1 MNERKRPTII
11 HTLDADYTAALAL
24 MAPFIFWLLF
34 WMLSITHIVDMQIPR
49 YVVIVLT
56 FASLLLV
63 AWRCWLISQIFA
75 NGVATQAEVQHVWFS
90 GDRGRLVF
98 TFIWER
104 APLQK
109 NSMIPKNEYTESLRE
124 GQAIMV
130 MVDPL
135 HPKRAFVRDLYLRP
149 PLQK

>member
-1 MNERKRPTII
+1 MNERKRPTILR
-11 HTLDADYTAALAL
+11 TLDADYTAALAL

-34 WMLSITHIVDMQIPR
+34 WLVAIMHIVDLQILR
-49 YVVIVLT
+49 ILVIALT
-56 FASLLLV
+56 LGSLLLV

-98 TFIWER
+98 MFIWER

-109 NSMIPKNEYTESLRE
+109 NSMIPKNDYTESLRE
-124 GQAIMV
+124 GQAIMLV
-130 MVDPL
+130 VDP
-135 HPKRAFVRDLYLRP
+135 HRPKRAFVRDLYLR
-149 PLQK
+149 K

>member
-1 MNERKRPTII
+1 MNERKRPTILR
-11 HTLDADYTAALAL
+11 TLDADYTAALAL

-34 WMLSITHIVDMQIPR
+34 WFLSILHIVDLQILR
-49 YVVIVLT
+49 YIVIALSIG
-56 FASLLLV
+56 SLLFA
-63 AWRCWLISQIFA
+63 AWRCWLIGNIFTS
-75 NGVATQAEVQHVWFS
+75 GVDTQAEVQHIWFS

-109 NSMIPKNEYTESLRE
+109 NSMIPKNDYTESLRE
-124 GQAIMV
+124 GQSIMV
-130 MVDPL
+130 MVDP
-135 HPKRAFVRDLYLRP
+135 HQPKRAFVRDLYLRS